1 MLRRMRIEWTP
12 SLRPA
17 TQRRDERSAATDR
30 AFSLGQGGEASASA
44 GAQGSMPT
52 EALAGLLS
60 LQEITEELSGRR
72 RAMARGEKLLDA
84 LDGLRHALLAGALPR
99 AQIAA
104 LAQLVQDSIALA
116 DDPRLV
122 EILAEIEL
130 RAAVE
135 LAKLEQA

>member
-1 MLRRMRIEWTP
+1 MRIEWTP

-17 TQRRDERSAATDR
+17 TQRRDERTAAADR
-30 AFSLGQGGEASASA
+30 SFSLGQGSEASASA
-44 GAQGSMPT
+44 GAQGPMNT

-60 LQEITEELSGRR
+60 LQEVTEELSGRR

-84 LDGLRHALLAGALPR
+84 LDGVRLALLAGTMPR

-104 LAQLVQDSIALA
+104 LAQLVQDSIALVE
-116 DDPRLV
+116 DPRLA
-122 EILAEIEL
+122 EILGEIEL

>member
-1 MLRRMRIEWTP
+1 MLGRMRIEWTP

-17 TQRRDERSAATDR
+17 TQRRDERAAAADR
-30 AFSLGQGGEASASA
+30 SFSLEQGSETSSSA
-44 GAQGSMPT
+44 GTQAPMKT

-60 LQEITEELSGRR
+60 LQEIAEELTGRR

-84 LDGLRHALLAGALPR
+84 LDGLRLALLAGAMPR

-104 LAQLVQDSIALA
+104 LARLVQDSIALA
-116 DDPRLV
+116 DDPRLA

-135 LAKLEQA
+135 LAKLEQS